1 MNLEEIIDASTELKS
16 TAKIRVIGVGGA
28 GCNAVE
34 YMKFGHRHNAKMSA
48 DTVLPPDLEGVD
60 YWVCNTDYKHIQA
73 IPIDNKIQLGPRLTN
88 GLGAGSKPE
97 AGRAAALESMEEI
110 KSMLNGADMIFVT
123 AGMGGGTG
131 TGAAPVIA
139 KTAKEMNILT
149 IGVVNIPFIYER
161 EQKLKVAYEGVKE
174 MIDSVD
180 ALIVL
185 NSECLKE
192 LYGKLAL
199 SKSFAK
205 ADAVLSDAVRGV
217 SEIVAK
223 TGSMNVDFADIRTFM
238 QDSGVAFIGSGVASG
253 ENRALDA
260 VKQALSSPI
269 INNRD
274 IRGSQHVI
282 IFFQSAEDTDYEV
295 TQDELS
301 EVAEYI
307 NNLIDVTP
315 GAGQG
320 RLKFGS
326 VDSPELEE
334 SIKVTIVATGFQENV
349 LEPNAQQAPKPK
361 SVKLDNEGA
370 FVEQKDDSIDDS
382 EGNTLTIEYTDSTKE
397 ILQRLYERK
406 STAVEEENK
415 YDPSQLQKVTTLP
428 IAELFKEETLLNL
441 ESQSAL
447 KRRKRN

>member
-1 MNLEEIIDASTELKS
+1 MNLEESIDASNELKS
-16 TAKIRVIGVGGA
+16 TARIRVIGVGGA

-34 YMKFGHRHNAKMSA
+34 FMKFGRRHNAKVSD
-48 DTVLPPDLEGVD
+48 DTVTPPELEGVD
-60 YWVCNTDYKHIQA
+60 YWVCNTDYKHIQG

-97 AGRAAALESMEEI
+97 AGRDAALESMEDI
-110 KSMLNGADMIFVT
+110 KNMLDGADMIFVT

-131 TGAAPVIA
+131 TGATPVIA
-139 KTAKEMNILT
+139 RTAKEMGILT
-149 IGVVNIPFIYER
+149 VGVVNIPFIYER
-161 EQKLKVAYEGVKE
+161 EEKLKVAYEGIKE
-174 MIDSVD
+174 MIECVD

-192 LYGKLAL
+192 RYGKLAL
-199 SKSFAK
+199 SKSFAM
-205 ADAVLSDAVRGV
+205 ADSVLSDAVRGI

-223 TGSMNVDFADIRTFM
+223 TGAMNVDFADIRTFM
-238 QDSGVAFIGSGVASG
+238 QDSGVAFIGSGISSG
-253 ENRALDA
+253 ETRALDA
-260 VKQALSSPI
+260 VKLALNSPI

-282 IFFQSAEDTDYEV
+282 ISIQSAEGSDFEV

-307 NNLIDVTP
+307 NALVDIAP

-326 VDSPELEE
+326 VDNPDLGE

-349 LEPNAQQAPKPK
+349 LEPNAQQTPKPRIFQ
-361 SVKLDNEGA
+361 SSGSDLVEQEEPVDEFDNE
-370 FVEQKDDSIDDS
+370 
-382 EGNTLTIEYTDSTKE
+382 NTITFNYADSTKE
-397 ILQRLYERK
+397 IRDKLYNPK
-406 STAVEEENK
+406 TSAVEEDSK
-415 YDPSQLQKVTTLP
+415 YDLSQLQKVTCLP
-428 IAELFKEETLLNL
+428 ISDLAKAEILASIENE
-441 ESQSAL
+441 SAL
-447 KRRKRN
+447 RRRKIQ